1 MYFPDAT
8 KNNDIQPVKTAE
20 KHSSAA
26 TINGYKFQ
34 YWQRFIYW
42 LCILILMFI
51 ILGFTYQICEKHHSI
66 TYISLKL
73 EFNSPINANC

>member
-34 YWQRFIYW
+34 Y
-42 LCILILMFI
+42 
-51 ILGFTYQICEKHHSI
+51 
-66 TYISLKL
+66 
-73 EFNSPINANC
+73 